1 MQLARIVLY
10 CNWKHL
16 ALARLVFPFWRGK
29 NHMALK
35 KIGTHGRIAS
45 GRWGYFVK
53 YCPSCK
59 EHVYLEEGFEL
70 EEFLAEMYV
79 PRFFFLLKT
88 YIKRRLPKISFS
100 YQNQESALAFSEATQ
115 QQAVERADRFCRSFF
130 NAKYQ
135 EKGGVEKLESMILE
149 KIKPSEIARHF
160 GITRQRA
167 SVILHSYE
175 RGLVQ

>member
-1 MQLARIVLY
+1 MTLKRI
-10 CNWKHL
+10 
-16 ALARLVFPFWRGK
+16 GS
-29 NHMALK
+29 
-35 KIGTHGRIAS
+35 HGRIGR

-59 EHVYLEEGFEL
+59 EHVYLENGFEL
-70 EEFLAEMYV
+70 DEFLAEMYV
-79 PRFFFLLKT
+79 PKLFFLIKT

-100 YQNQESALAFSEATQ
+100 YQNQESAFAFESAPQKAIETA
-115 QQAVERADRFCRSFF
+115 RADRFCRSFF

-135 EKGGVEKLESMILE
+135 EKGGVEKLESMILA
-149 KIKPSEIARHF
+149 KVKASEISRHF
-160 GITRQRA
+160 GMTRQRA